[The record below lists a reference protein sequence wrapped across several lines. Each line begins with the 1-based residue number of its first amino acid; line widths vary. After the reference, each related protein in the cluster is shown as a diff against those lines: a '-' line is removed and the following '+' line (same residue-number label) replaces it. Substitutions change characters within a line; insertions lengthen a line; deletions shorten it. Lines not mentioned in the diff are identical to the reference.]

1 MEKYP
6 LQAPSLKYDF
16 EMLQFLFGIFA
27 YERIRKMVRLKC
39 NIPDLLTETCWDKVS
54 VKEIMFIFLNLFP
67 LLHFCP
73 VSHLV
78 AEFSLL
84 SLSITTSNTWK
95 VR

>member
-6 LQAPSLKYDF
+6 LQATSLKCDF

-27 YERIRKMVRLKC
+27 YERIRKMIRLKC

-54 VKEIMFIFLNLFP
+54 VKETMFIFLNLFS

-78 AEFSLL
+78 TEYSLL